1 MALNGNDVAMVS
13 ERAKKED
20 MISFLETVR
29 KENPGR
35 SVVII
40 LDNARIHTA
49 GTVRKKATELGIYSA
64 FLPPYSPDL
73 QPIEFGWKDLKR
85 EISGFLN
92 FEEAASK
99 SEGIALNLFRARKL
113 SYSRHWRETFIE
125 PRSS

>member
-20 MISFLETVR
+20 MTSFLEIVR

-92 FEEAASK
+92 FEEAASR

-125 PRSS
+125 PRS